1 MEVSFRP
8 PVSDGHFWCLV
19 LHSSAKWFA
28 AELDGF
34 VTVLVTF
41 ANGWDARSMWI
52 ASAVSGP
59 CCALVFIAFEI
70 A

>member
-1 MEVSFRP
+1 M
-8 PVSDGHFWCLV
+8 
-19 LHSSAKWFA
+19 HSSAKWFA

-52 ASAVSGP
+52 ASAVSGA
-59 CCALVFIAFEI
+59 CCALVFIAFKI